1 MKIYTIE
8 RKCYDSMTID
18 RFTERKEWE
27 DALDSYA
34 ASQGR
39 GRGESFTVAI
49 YEAKNDEIK
58 NWTGVVWHPASRDRH
73 ASIDSIPKDWELI
86 DSQEVSFWQGAHI
99 WAEKDKNGFLG
110 YSGDYD
116 DGMPEPDEGGEIVE
130 AWQTDDEIYLSEDEM
145 NDGEAPSNYLYI

>member
-39 GRGESFTVAI
+39 GRRESFTVSI
-49 YEAKNDEIK
+49 YEAK
-58 NWTGVVWHPASRDRH
+58 
-73 ASIDSIPKDWELI
+73 IDSIPKDWELI

-110 YSGDYD
+110 YSGDYNNR
-116 DGMPEPDEGGEIVE
+116 MPEPDEGGEIVE